1 MNLQNTKPWLPLWA
15 QAPEGAQSLSLPP
28 LSFFLYSKF
37 LNELQTPTT
46 TPHTHAHTRA
56 HKDTPKVYKYKAQGR
71 LLFRSL
77 RVPSSSLP
85 GAVFLQVVLCFPFQ
99 YSKFLTKPHTR
110 THTYSVQLQNQERHS
125 VQEPQS
131 TKQLSPGAVPLQV
144 VLCFPFQYSK
154 FLSKPHT
161 RTHTRTYS
169 VQLQSQERHSVQ
181 EPQEY

>member
-1 MNLQNTKPWLPLWA
+1 M
-15 QAPEGAQSLSLPP
+15 
-28 LSFFLYSKF
+28 
-37 LNELQTPTT
+37 
-46 TPHTHAHTRA
+46 
-56 HKDTPKVYKYKAQGR
+56 YKYKAKGR

-99 YSKFLTKPHTR
+99 YSKFLNKPHTR

-131 TKQLSPGAVPLQV
+131 TKQLSPGAVSLQV

-161 RTHTRTYS
+161 RTHTHTHTHTYS
-169 VQLQSQERHSVQ
+169 VQLQNQERHSVQ
-181 EPQEY
+181 EPQSTKQLSPGAVSLQVVLCFAFQYSKFLSKPPTRAHTHLQCTTTKPRAPLCSETSEY

>member
-1 MNLQNTKPWLPLWA
+1 MSLQNTKPWLPLWA

-46 TPHTHAHTRA
+46 TPHPHTHTHTHT
-56 HKDTPKVYKYKAQGR
+56 HKDTPTVYKYKAKGR

-99 YSKFLTKPHTR
+99 YSKFLNKPHTR

-131 TKQLSPGAVPLQV
+131 TKQLSAWSCVSTSCS
-144 VLCFPFQYSK
+144 VLCLPV
-154 FLSKPHT
+154 LE
-161 RTHTRTYS
+161 
-169 VQLQSQERHSVQ
+169 V
-181 EPQEY
+181 PQ

>member
-1 MNLQNTKPWLPLWA
+1 MHSHFHYHHCLSSCTRSSLMNCKP
-15 QAPEGAQSLSLPP
+15 PP
-28 LSFFLYSKF
+28 
-37 LNELQTPTT
+37 P
-46 TPHTHAHTRA
+46 PHTHTPTHTHT
-56 HKDTPKVYKYKAQGR
+56 HKDTPTVYKYKAKGR

-99 YSKFLTKPHTR
+99 YSKFLNKPHTR

-144 VLCFPFQYSK
+144 VLCCPFQYSK
-154 FLSKPHT
+154 FFSKPHT
-161 RTHTRTYS
+161 RTH
-169 VQLQSQERHSVQ
+169 LQFTTTKPRAPLCSGTS
-181 EPQEY
+181 EY